1 MFLCEKRTDN
11 RLYSHVLN
19 LSSSVVDDNTIF
31 ILQKILFQK
40 ILRYENSILVG
51 KNVASI
57 RLFYYCLYLI

>member
-19 LSSSVVDDNTIF
+19 LSSSVMDDNIISIP
-31 ILQKILFQK
+31 ILLVYFKKSFDI
-40 ILRYENSILVG
+40 VG